1 MAEEHQS
8 FYFFYLE
15 NIPRISEDG
24 IDLVLFSP
32 IDLLPCMIEEQFF
45 ASQIIEQI
53 PATLMTMFSVFLINL
68 RRRKG
73 KSFIH

>member
-1 MAEEHQS
+1 M
-8 FYFFYLE
+8 
-15 NIPRISEDG
+15 DG
-24 IDLVLFSP
+24 IDLVMFSP

-53 PATLMTMFSVFLINL
+53 PATLTMFRVFQIDL

-73 KSFIH
+73 KIFIH